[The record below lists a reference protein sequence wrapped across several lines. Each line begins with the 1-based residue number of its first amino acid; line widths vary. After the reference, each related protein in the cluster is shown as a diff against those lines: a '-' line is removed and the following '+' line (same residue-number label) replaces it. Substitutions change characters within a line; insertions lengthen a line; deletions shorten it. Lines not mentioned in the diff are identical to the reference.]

1 MFNNKICKNRIVI
14 MLVTFSIYGEG
25 FDAYE
30 FLLEAKEL
38 PPDVKLWDE
47 TTFDEDLGKE
57 GGFTL
62 DFAKSKSLV
71 SIPFSFGRFLIAN
84 KELLKSDK
92 FFSLK
97 THKDLSIII
106 EHSDVKRFSEHPGL
120 VAYIFSPAVM
130 SLLAELNI
138 SFYVTK
144 LMEENF

>member
-25 FDAYE
+25 FDAYQ

-38 PPDVKLWDE
+38 PFDVKLWDE
-47 TTFDEDLGKE
+47 TTFDEELGKE

-62 DFAKSKSLV
+62 DFKKSQNLI

-84 KELLKSDK
+84 RELLMSEK
-92 FFSLK
+92 FFSK
-97 THKDLSIII
+97 ETHKDLSIII
-106 EHSDVKRFSEHPGL
+106 EHTDVKRFAEHPGI
-120 VAYIFSPAVM
+120 VAYIFTPEVM
-130 SLLAELNI
+130 NLLAELNI

-144 LMEENF
+144 LMKENF

>member
-1 MFNNKICKNRIVI
+1 
-14 MLVTFSIYGEG
+14 MLVTFSIYGEC

-47 TTFDEDLGKE
+47 TTFDEELGNE

-62 DFAKSKSLV
+62 DFKKSQDLI

-84 KELLKSDK
+84 KELLKSEK
-92 FFSLK
+92 FFSK
-97 THKDLSIII
+97 ETHKDLSIII
-106 EHSDVKRFSEHPGL
+106 EHSDVKRFTEHPGI
-120 VAYIFSPAVM
+120 VAYILTPEVM
-130 SLLAELNI
+130 NLLSELNI

-144 LMEENF
+144 LMEENS